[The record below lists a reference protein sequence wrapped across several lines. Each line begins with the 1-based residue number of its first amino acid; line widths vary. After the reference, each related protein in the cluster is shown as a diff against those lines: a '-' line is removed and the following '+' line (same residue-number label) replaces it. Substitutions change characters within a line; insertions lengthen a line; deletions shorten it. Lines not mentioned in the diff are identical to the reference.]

1 MNRCAR
7 LNGNPPQISSKPAY
21 TPGHNYPEN
30 NTRLTAMAL
39 EAKEPAGMGVQ
50 DQAPESLK
58 LSRYRSVRR
67 TASQKEN
74 ASKSAIPAVPVPP
87 IPTEPVSQKGAGPA
101 NQQGPP
107 IARSV
112 SRYRRQRNQVASDT
126 AQPSVSA
133 RLNMPGTPREKTR
146 EMKTSA
152 TEGRSGRTEEEEEF
166 MRAKHRE
173 DAMRS
178 LTGGD
183 SGVASKQTQRLRSRS
198 LRHRQVEAKD
208 TPKVEPKRP
217 MKRSDKDAKNG
228 QTDDNGAKH
237 RRWKNPMNLSRP
249 NEEAPLNPSG
259 AGGGVT
265 AHIDAPVSAP
275 NAGERSV
282 QVKYRQSST
291 YLPVT
296 PSTKVHDILHLA
308 QSFFSNE
315 IDAQKFIV
323 IESFTPLELERPL
336 RKYEYVRDIMNSW
349 GHDEQN
355 VLIII
360 PAASADTLH
369 KLEARSAPI
378 EQPIDTTFHIYHSQR
393 SRKWDK
399 RYVSLRADGQVTL
412 SKKPQA
418 REQTNICH
426 LSDFDVYS
434 PTASSLSNDGKP
446 PKKICYAVKS
456 QQKASIFLTTDNY
469 AHFFSTNDKEVAE
482 GWYKAIQAWRS
493 WYLVHVLR
501 AGQSKEEEASQSG
514 ASRKGSIASS
524 SSRNQPQPLKP
535 LLDFNPIGYED
546 NDAEKPLPSSLRRSK
561 SSKTKQSVTH
571 KENTKL
577 LTVDTSI
584 AGPKVEGSLESPF
597 SPTGLL
603 GQGYTMRQL
612 AMQEQ
617 EKNDKRAREE
627 AFLPQ
632 GLVSVTGAR
641 HQGAGRQS
649 QPGSRSNTM
658 TETRDPDIQRS
669 QSLHKSKQKPL
680 VVLTPRY
687 PELPQCARKGKG
699 VAVEPGM
706 PLVDAATGPEIGPNA
721 IAVPSAANWKR
732 PPIPEEPVQQGPSTT
747 NGQAISRSNTTRSAR
762 YHRSNRAAPVS
773 PVSPVKQRTSSEM
786 PFASHGF
793 LAQSVNSN
801 TVQGGRPT
809 GHGLA
814 TGDRN
819 ATKPMLDLSPENP
832 FVEGSLLRDL

>member
-1 MNRCAR
+1 MNRCPR

-21 TPGHNYPEN
+21 TPGRNYPEN
-30 NTRLTAMAL
+30 DTRLTAMVL
-39 EAKEPAGMGVQ
+39 EAKEPAGLGVQ
-50 DQAPESLK
+50 GQAPEPLK

-67 TASQKEN
+67 TASQKQN

-107 IARSV
+107 IARSM

-126 AQPSVSA
+126 AQPYVSA
-133 RLNMPGTPREKTR
+133 RLNMPGAPREKTR

-183 SGVASKQTQRLRSRS
+183 SGVASKQTQRLRSKS

-228 QTDDNGAKH
+228 QTDDNG
-237 RRWKNPMNLSRP
+237 
-249 NEEAPLNPSG
+249 
-259 AGGGVT
+259 

-315 IDAQKFIV
+315 IEAQKFIV

-349 GHDEQN
+349 GYDEQN

-360 PAASADTLH
+360 PAASVDALH

-399 RYVSLRADGQVTL
+399 RYVTLRADGQVTL
-412 SKKPQA
+412 SKKSQA

-434 PTASSLSNDGKP
+434 PTASSLSNDVKP
-446 PKKICYAVKS
+446 PKKFCYAVKS

-469 AHFFSTNDKEVAE
+469 VHFFSTNDKEIAE

-501 AGQSKEEEASQSG
+501 AGQSKEGEASQSG

-524 SSRNQPQPLKP
+524 SSRNQPQPLNP

-546 NDAEKPLPSSLRRSK
+546 NSVEKPLSSSLGRSK

-649 QPGSRSNTM
+649 QPGSRSNAM

-680 VVLTPRY
+680 VDLTPTY
-687 PELPQCARKGKG
+687 PELPQYARKGKG

-721 IAVPSAANWKR
+721 IAVPPAANWKR

-762 YHRSNRAAPVS
+762 YHRSNHAAPAS
-773 PVSPVKQRTSSEM
+773 PVSPVKQRTSSDL
-786 PFASHGF
+786 PFASHGL
-793 LAQSVNSN
+793 LARSVNSN

-832 FVEGSLLRDL
+832 FVEGSLLRGL